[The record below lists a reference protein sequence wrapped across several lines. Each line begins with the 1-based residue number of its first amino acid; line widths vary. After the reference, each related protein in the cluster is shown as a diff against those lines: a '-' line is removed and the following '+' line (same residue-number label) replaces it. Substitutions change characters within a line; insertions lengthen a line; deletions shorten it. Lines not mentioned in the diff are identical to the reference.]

1 MKSQSEE
8 SERERKRGRGRRR
21 EEREEE
27 EEEEEETKE
36 RRGHP
41 HPPTRCLSTCNLHAS
56 TAHHMW
62 ERQKER
68 EREGESPHYSTAQQS
83 IARQSGQNKKKK
95 RSIQPYLSLT
105 ICHLLTTPA
114 LDGGAPPTSTSTFP
128 LLSMMTL
135 LFFLLPLLTPFSLP
149 FLLLIIKT

>member
-1 MKSQSEE
+1 MRSQ
-8 SERERKRGRGRRR
+8 RGRG
-21 EEREEE
+21 REEE
-27 EEEEEETKE
+27 EEKKEKKRKRKRRERETKGK
-36 RRGHP
+36 RTSTSTHP
-41 HPPTRCLSTCNLHAS
+41 LPLTCNLHAS

-62 ERQKER
+62 ERHKKRER
-68 EREGESPHYSTAQQS
+68 ERESPHYSTAQQS

-135 LFFLLPLLTPFSLP
+135 FLFPSLSSSLPLSPP
-149 FLLLIIKT
+149 IPRIIIKKKP